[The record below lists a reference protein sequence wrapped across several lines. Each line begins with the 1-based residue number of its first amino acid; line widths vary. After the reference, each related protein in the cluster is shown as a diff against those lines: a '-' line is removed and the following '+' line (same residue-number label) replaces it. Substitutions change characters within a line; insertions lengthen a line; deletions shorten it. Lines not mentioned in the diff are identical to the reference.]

1 MDIACYI
8 NGFEGFVAHQ
18 LSDFQELRRSYHQL
32 VMNQVADSR
41 ESFHDFL
48 YLTAFCVLA
57 FDTFHRV
64 QYPASL
70 SARITY
76 TDTSFGTHKKYAGTC
91 LRKLYT
97 KVGEVRRINI
107 GTLACLHV
115 WSLIIVSISL
125 ALGFDSDHVLYTQFF
140 TPVHEAGGTSAQA
153 DE

>member
-115 WSLIIVSISL
+115 WSLIIVSIYI
-125 ALGFDSDHVLYTQFF
+125 LGPWL
-140 TPVHEAGGTSAQA
+140 
-153 DE
+153 